1 VSTQHSVAVAL
12 IEGLAGVAQFEDA
25 IVNRADMLA
34 LRGKVHV
41 RERPGTPVEAAHVT
55 ITLADGRTL
64 HCHVEQGRG
73 TPKRPMSDTDIEA
86 KVRDLARYGCP
97 KLDASPLIDAIWSL
111 DRSADA
117 GSVMRL
123 AGA

>member
-1 VSTQHSVAVAL
+1 
-12 IEGLAGVAQFEDA
+12 
-25 IVNRADMLA
+25 
-34 LRGKVHV
+34 
-41 RERPGTPVEAAHVT
+41 
-55 ITLADGRTL
+55 
-64 HCHVEQGRG
+64 VEQGRG

-97 KLDASPLIDAIWSL
+97 KLDPSPLIDAIWSL
-111 DRSADA
+111 DRNADA